1 MTATQALLAFKDYG
15 SDMGAK
21 LGTARFSE
29 QRAKATAHRSSE
41 WPIQNKDFSR
51 TASRG
56 ASSGQSIDIIK
67 AAPNQRE

>member
-29 QRAKATAHRSSE
+29 QRAKATAHRF
-41 WPIQNKDFSR
+41 I
-51 TASRG
+51 
-56 ASSGQSIDIIK
+56 
-67 AAPNQRE
+67 